1 MNWILEYGLHLTLVF
16 SLVFARVAGLVMTAP
31 VFGSTNVPKR
41 IRVML
46 ALALAALVT
55 PLQTLELAHNPQT
68 PVDYLLLTAGET
80 LIGVTI
86 GVGITLLFSGL
97 QVAGQIVNQMSGMQL
112 AEVYNPSLQENVPI
126 FSQLLYYVALAV
138 FVTIGGHR
146 RVMSALLDS
155 FASLPPGGGTMPTE
169 IGEMLTTLAAQ
180 SFRLGVQAATPIMV
194 AMLLATLVL
203 GLISRTL
210 PQLNVMHVGFGINSM
225 ITLCAMALSL
235 GAMAWVF
242 QEHVDPML
250 NLLVEIFRG

>member
-1 MNWILEYGLHLTLVF
+1 MNALFDYGLHLTLVF

-31 VFGSTNVPKR
+31 VFGTRDVPKR
-41 IRVML
+41 VRTLL

-55 PLQTLELAHNPQT
+55 PLQTLDVAHAPQT
-68 PVDYLLLTAGET
+68 AVDYFLLAAGET
-80 LIGVTI
+80 LVGVTI

-112 AEVYNPSLQENVPI
+112 AEVFNPALQDNVPI
-126 FSQLLYYVALAV
+126 FSQLLYYVAMAV

-146 RVMSALLDS
+146 RVMTALLDS
-155 FASLPPGGGTMPTE
+155 FATLPPGGGSMPTE

-210 PQLNVMHVGFGINSM
+210 PQLNVMNLGFGINSM
-225 ITLCAMALSL
+225 ITLAGLALSL
-235 GAMAWVF
+235 GTMAWVF
-242 QEHVDPML
+242 QEHVEPML
-250 NLLVEIFRG
+250 NLMVEIFRG

>member
-1 MNWILEYGLHLTLVF
+1 MNWILESGLHLTLVF

-31 VFGSTNVPKR
+31 VFGSSDVPKR

-55 PLQTLELAHNPQT
+55 PLQTLELANDPQT
-68 PVDYLLLTAGET
+68 PVDYLLLIAGET
-80 LIGVTI
+80 LVGVTI

-112 AEVYNPSLQENVPI
+112 ADIYNPSLHENVPI

-146 RVMSALLDS
+146 RVMTALLDS
-155 FASLPPGGGTMPTE
+155 FASLPPGGGTMPAE
-169 IGEMLTTLAAQ
+169 IGEMLTTLAAL

-210 PQLNVMHVGFGINSM
+210 PQLNVMHMGFGINSM
-225 ITLCAMALSL
+225 ITLCAMALSM

-242 QEHVDPML
+242 QEQVDPML

>member
-1 MNWILEYGLHLTLVF
+1 MDWILEYGLHLTLVF
-16 SLVFARVAGLVMTAP
+16 SLVFGRVAGLVMTAP
-31 VFGSTNVPKR
+31 VFGSSDVPKR
-41 IRVML
+41 IRIML

-55 PLQTLELAHNPQT
+55 PLQKLELAHDPQT
-68 PVDYLLLTAGET
+68 PVDYLLLIGGET

-97 QVAGQIVNQMSGMQL
+97 QVAGQIINQMSGMQL
-112 AEVYNPSLQENVPI
+112 ADIYNPALHENVPI

-138 FVTIGGHR
+138 FVTIGGHH

-194 AMLLATLVL
+194 AMLLATLVV

-225 ITLCAMALSL
+225 ITLCAVALSM

-242 QEHVDPML
+242 QEQVDPML

>member
-1 MNWILEYGLHLTLVF
+1 
-16 SLVFARVAGLVMTAP
+16 
-31 VFGSTNVPKR
+31 
-41 IRVML
+41 
-46 ALALAALVT
+46 VT
-55 PLQTLELAHNPQT
+55 PLQTLELAHDPRT
-68 PVDYLLLTAGET
+68 PVDYLLLTVGET
-80 LIGVTI
+80 LVGVTI

-112 AEVYNPSLQENVPI
+112 ADVFNPSLQENVPI

-146 RVMSALLDS
+146 RVMTALLDS
-155 FASLPPGGGTMPTE
+155 FVTLPAGGGAMPTD

-180 SFRLGVQAATPIMV
+180 SFRLGVQAAAPVMV

-210 PQLNVMHVGFGINSM
+210 PQLNVMNMGFGINAM
-225 ITLCAMALSL
+225 ITLCGMALSL
-235 GAMAWVF
+235 GTMAWVF
-242 QEHVDPML
+242 QEQVDPML